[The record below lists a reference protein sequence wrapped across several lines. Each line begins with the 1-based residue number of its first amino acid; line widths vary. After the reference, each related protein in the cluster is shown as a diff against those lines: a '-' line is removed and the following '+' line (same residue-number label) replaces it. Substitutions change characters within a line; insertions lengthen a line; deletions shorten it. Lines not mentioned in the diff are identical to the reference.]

1 MLEIVEREALGL
13 SDASPAFSAAKLPRD
28 LPAVRTARG
37 LRVPSVRRRACDRVG
52 RAFLRAAVNIGS
64 GLADKAACAG
74 RAAQPRVGLPVIAAP
89 WIRGPGPRKADQ
101 PTRDAP
107 SEAAVPLAARS
118 VGELQSSALQPGGD
132 PGSVQPPA
140 YPRMLTKWAQSTRLE
155 TRTKES
161 NICASV
167 KVKNLWTRNES
178 ESLRQGRTGR

>member
-52 RAFLRAAVNIGS
+52 RALLRAAVNIGS

-107 SEAAVPLAARS
+107 SEAASPSPPELWENCKAVPRGLVA
-118 VGELQSSALQPGGD
+118 
-132 PGSVQPPA
+132 
-140 YPRMLTKWAQSTRLE
+140 T
-155 TRTKES
+155 
-161 NICASV
+161 
-167 KVKNLWTRNES
+167 
-178 ESLRQGRTGR
+178 QGRCSHQRTPGC